1 MAINYGK
8 LKSGAVSQE
17 ELRRGAATDALRS
30 RFTSELEEVPAAIQR
45 GAAQA
50 AAMGMRGRGRSMAGS
65 AASRQAMGD
74 AAAKGAIAKTE
85 VTQQIQEAQKQ
96 TAGKKKAVLQEIEEL
111 RKAKRYDKQSVREL
125 RSIYG
130 DDPEMIAFIDAQVFK
145 APGKSQARTEGEK
158 NIGHDIKEGL
168 KYLKFW

>member
-1 MAINYGK
+1 MAIK
-8 LKSGAVSQE
+8 PAPKAQAASQE

-30 RFTSELEEVPAAIQR
+30 RFTSELEEIPAAIQR

-50 AAMGMRGRGRSMAGS
+50 AAMGMRGRGRGMAGS

-111 RKAKRYDKQSVREL
+111 RKAKRYDKGAVREL
-125 RSIYG
+125 KAIYG
-130 DDPEMIAFIDAQVFK
+130 DDPEMVACIE
-145 APGKSQARTEGEK
+145 SQARNAPGQPQASTESEK
-158 NIGHDIKEGL
+158 NIGHDITEGL
-168 KYLKFW
+168 KYFKFW